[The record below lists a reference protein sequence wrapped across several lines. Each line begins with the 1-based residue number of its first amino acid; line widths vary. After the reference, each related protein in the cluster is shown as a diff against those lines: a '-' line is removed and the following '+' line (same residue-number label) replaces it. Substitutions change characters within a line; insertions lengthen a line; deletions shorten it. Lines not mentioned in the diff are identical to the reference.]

1 MSTGSA
7 YECSFCN
14 YQTTYRDRFSR
25 HLKSKKCMK
34 NQADTQAKLEAKR
47 AAARE
52 AIQAKRAVNKTNETN
67 QSNQSNQS
75 NEQTYNIDIANQMN
89 DVFGNIM
96 ENTVLFTQI
105 IQKIRT
111 GLKEQYERQCNGYV
125 LGMLQSISSLKIL
138 HPIKIYDEEDKT
150 KLNISLKIFPLK
162 DNLTDE
168 EVDIIQHHAEIVS
181 KEYKGKFDDEEA
193 MNEYRSKLREII
205 VEELDIYIFFAMDK

>member
-34 NQADTQAKLEAKR
+34 NQADTKAKLEAKR

-67 QSNQSNQS
+67 TQSND
-75 NEQTYNIDIANQMN
+75 QTYNIDIANQMN

-96 ENTVLFTQI
+96 ENTVLFNQI
-105 IQKIRT
+105 IHKIRT
-111 GLKEQYERQCNGYV
+111 GLKEYYERQRDGSV
-125 LGMLQSISSLKIL
+125 LGILKEMSSLKIL

-168 EVDIIQHHAEIVS
+168 QVNIIQHHAEIVS

-205 VEELDIYIFFAMDK
+205 VEEIDIYIFFAIDK